1 LQLGLRAHK
10 TTPKD
15 KKIND
20 QNFVNNF
27 TQYIVEYQLNM
38 LVYSNQRE
46 KREKA
51 LEKIMYSP

>member
-15 KKIND
+15 KKINH

-38 LVYSNQRE
+38 LVYSTQRE